1 MLKQTIRYESKATP
15 SEPKKGATNV
25 INPSK
30 LSSMLKTTDT
40 SPKKYNFPMSN
51 SFSYLNDEE
60 DDDEE
65 VENVYDESANLF
77 KSDGSLSFMASAG

>member
-1 MLKQTIRYESKATP
+1 MLKQTIRYEPKATP

-40 SPKKYNFPMSN
+40 SPKKDNFPMSN

-77 KSDGSLSFMASAG
+77 KSDGSLSFTTSAS